1 MYLYIPALVVL
12 VGSCFSQDTVRYN
25 ATWDSLDTRPLPQW
39 YDDAKFGIF
48 IHFGVF
54 SVPSYRSEWFWSHW
68 QSEYTVFLPP
78 YVSED
83 DDQPEFA
90 EFMAQN
96 YPPNFTYQDFA
107 PDLTAEF
114 FDPDE
119 WVEIIQASGAKYLVL
134 TTKHHEGFALW
145 PTKHSFGWN
154 SKEVGPNRDIVGDLA
169 ASVRK
174 TVLHLGLYHSRY
186 EWFNPLYL
194 RDKANNYETQTFV
207 DQRSMPQ
214 LYELVNS
221 YKPDIVWSD
230 GAWESSTYWKA
241 TEFIA
246 WLFNDSPVKDTV
258 VVNDRWGTDSDCT
271 HGSYVTCADSYNPG
285 ERFMDGVL
293 QARKWESA
301 LPLTNN
307 DWGYNREASLSDFL
321 SIQELLTNLVKA
333 VSTGG
338 NLLLNVG
345 PSKEGVMTPMYEERL
360 LQIGSWLQINGEAI
374 YATKPW
380 IHQNDADSTNIWYTA
395 SKNSSAVYAISLSW
409 PSGGQLALGSVTL
422 AEDSEVTLLGNNG
435 ALQWTNKDDVVTVQ
449 LPDKDV
455 VSSQWAW
462 VLKLTETQALIQ
474 RRTPRKHGFKPRFYP
489 RVQERLSQ
497 LDKNTPSR
505 RV

>member
-1 MYLYIPALVVL
+1 MGI
-12 VGSCFSQDTVRYN
+12 
-25 ATWDSLDTRPLPQW
+25 SLRVIVPKLLP
-39 YDDAKFGIF
+39 
-48 IHFGVF
+48 
-54 SVPSYRSEWFWSHW
+54 
-68 QSEYTVFLPP
+68 
-78 YVSED
+78 
-83 DDQPEFA
+83 
-90 EFMAQN
+90 
-96 YPPNFTYQDFA
+96 
-107 PDLTAEF
+107 
-114 FDPDE
+114 
-119 WVEIIQASGAKYLVL
+119 
-134 TTKHHEGFALW
+134 
-145 PTKHSFGWN
+145 
-154 SKEVGPNRDIVGDLA
+154 GDLA

-174 TVLHLGLYHSRY
+174 TDLHLGLYHSRY

-285 ERFMDGVL
+285 VL

-301 LPLTNN
+301 LPLTSNE
-307 DWGYNREASLSDFL
+307 WGYNREASLYDFL
-321 SIQELLTNLVKA
+321 SIQELLTDLVKA

-345 PSKEGVMTPMYEERL
+345 PSKEGVITPIYEERL
-360 LQIGSWLQINGEAI
+360 RQIGSWLQINGEAI

-380 IHQNDADSTNIWYTA
+380 THQNDVDSTNIWYTA
-395 SKNSSAVYAISLSW
+395 SKNSSALYAISLSW
-409 PSGGQLALGSVTL
+409 PSSGQLSLGSVTFTN
-422 AEDSEVTLLGNNG
+422 DSEVTLLGNNG
-435 ALQWTNKDDVVTVQ
+435 ALQWTNEDDVVKVQ

-455 VSSQWAW
+455 MSSQWAW
-462 VLKLTETQALIQ
+462 ALKLTETQALVQQ
-474 RRTPRKHGFKPRFYP
+474 RAPRKHGFKPRFYP
-489 RVQERLSQ
+489 RVQERLS
-497 LDKNTPSR
+497 LLEKNTPSR